1 MAEYAD
7 REHYLPIRKGDLIEL
22 LAADS
27 RVAAA
32 EREPF
37 RQLCRLIGAI
47 WHFEYLGTLDR
58 LKDTYAPFD
67 PDSVTPPLKPL
78 TAEQRTARM
87 DQFFEQFIALMERA
101 NFTRLSRKD
110 IDAAIEGGASD
121 WGVNMNVDFDVF
133 ERLELF
139 IRGEGKSTRSKRHWL
154 FFWRS
159 EAKQVDTYQRL
170 VLLLK
175 LRKHKRLPDFLDTDD
190 VFIKVF
196 KDVPRLDLEM
206 VLPGTSLQMPLVQK
220 WKMGSTLVGTF
231 GYALYSVGAQL
242 WMGVKVL
249 LGLSVAAIATATN
262 VLWGPVILLAGYGY
276 KQYYSYQV
284 TKQTYAKMLTESLYF
299 QNLDNNLGVL
309 TQTVDEAEEQE
320 FRETVLGY
328 FFLWKYAPAEGWTA
342 AQLDDYI
349 ELELES
355 KLRLKVDFE
364 IGDALAKLEQL
375 QLVTRSGDRY
385 HAVALAQS
393 LERLDHRWDNYFQYN
408 QR

>member
-7 REHYLPIRKGDLIEL
+7 REHYLPIRKADLVDL
-22 LAADS
+22 LAADP
-27 RVAAA
+27 RVAA

-67 PDSVTPPLKPL
+67 PDSVTPPLKPPSGD
-78 TAEQRTARM
+78 QRTARM
-87 DQFFEQFIALMERA
+87 DQFFEQFVALMERA
-101 NFTRLSRKD
+101 NYKRLSRND

-121 WGVNMNVDFDVF
+121 WGVNMHVDFDVF

-139 IRGEGKSTRSKRHWL
+139 VRGEVKSPRTKRHWL
-154 FFWRS
+154 FIWRT
-159 EAKQVDTYQRL
+159 EQKKVDAYQRL

-175 LRKHKRLPDFLDTDD
+175 LRKHKRVPDFLDTDD

-196 KDVPRLDLEM
+196 KDVPKLDLEM
-206 VLPGTSLQMPLVQK
+206 VLPGTSLQMPIVQK

-242 WMGVKVL
+242 WTGFKVL
-249 LGLSVAAIATATN
+249 LGLSVAAVATATN

-320 FRETVLGY
+320 VRETVLGY
-328 FFLWKYAPAEGWTA
+328 FYLWKYAPPEGWTA

-349 ELELES
+349 ELELEG
-355 KLRLKVDFE
+355 KLGMKVDFE
-364 IGDALAKLEQL
+364 IGDALEKLEKL
-375 QLVTRSGDRY
+375 HLVTRTGDRY
-385 HAVALAQS
+385 HAVALAQA
-393 LERLDHRWDNYFQYN
+393 LELLDERWDNYFQYH
-408 QR
+408 RG